1 MVSAAGSPAY
11 DNNAQSRQARGRL
24 LDFAFSGGRLTGM
37 PVLAILY
44 PSVVLARA
52 GDPLGLCAEAGG
64 HPVEPD
70 EAVRIASGRLQVLID
85 DVRAEAERSSGP
97 MPVDGPVDQ
106 SWYWAAP
113 IWLDWLDHHQN
124 TADFFSNGG
133 RVAAAYTGSDEVPP
147 GDRFIEH
154 IDEARRAALDEQAL
168 GRMPED
174 LAEVLARIALAGPGV
189 CAARALSRVTGR
201 SVEDLDLRFSACR
214 VAWGLRSLFNGP
226 EVTELVR
233 GLFIGE
239 PYWQR
244 VLDYGLAGN
253 LQSVLDE
260 YAHVLVEAQGHLDV
274 ADTDVVADLAR
285 VMHDATELRT
295 VNYGVK
301 RIRADEELVT
311 LEPDRLRASFAVRL
325 SDERTDDGS
334 ESRVAE
340 VRDAFNSPFR
350 PFMLTTTSAG
360 QEGLDFH
367 TFCHAIVHWNLP
379 GNPVDL
385 EQREGRIH
393 RYKGHA
399 VRRNLAATYP
409 QVGRATTGD
418 PWVAMFDAACQ
429 DRDPSESEIVPF
441 WVYIGKGDAKIERYV
456 PALPLSR
463 DLTQFAVLKRSLV
476 LYRLA
481 FGQPRQEDL
490 IEYLADQMESEDLE
504 RLVKELRI
512 DLSPAASRTQV
523 AVDGDCG

>member
-1 MVSAAGSPAY
+1 M
-11 DNNAQSRQARGRL
+11 
-24 LDFAFSGGRLTGM
+24 
-37 PVLAILY
+37 
-44 PSVVLARA
+44 
-52 GDPLGLCAEAGG
+52 
-64 HPVEPD
+64 
-70 EAVRIASGRLQVLID
+70 
-85 DVRAEAERSSGP
+85 
-97 MPVDGPVDQ
+97 
-106 SWYWAAP
+106 
-113 IWLDWLDHHQN
+113 
-124 TADFFSNGG
+124 
-133 RVAAAYTGSDEVPP
+133 AAAYTGSDGFRLATASSSRSTRRVEPP
-147 GDRFIEH
+147 STSRRSAACPKILRRFW
-154 IDEARRAALDEQAL
+154 L
-168 GRMPED
+168 GLHLP
-174 LAEVLARIALAGPGV
+174 
-189 CAARALSRVTGR
+189 ARACAQHALSGVTGR
-201 SVEDLDLRFSACR
+201 SVEDLDLRFCACR

-274 ADTDVVADLAR
+274 ADPDVVADLAR

-301 RIRADEELVT
+301 RIHADEELVT
-311 LEPDRLRASFAVRL
+311 LEPDRLRAGFAVRL

-367 TFCHAIVHWNLP
+367 TFCHAIVRWNLP

-429 DRDPSESEIVPF
+429 PQPVGVGDRPVLGVHRRGRRED
-441 WVYIGKGDAKIERYV
+441 
-456 PALPLSR
+456 PALRTSPSSQR
-463 DLTQFAVLKRSLV
+463 DLTQFAALKRSLV